1 MNKFNQILTAALV
14 TLSLNSFAGD
24 CPALSGSYSIGKT
37 DGSDFASVTEAVTA
51 VQCGGVSGPV
61 TFRMESGVY
70 NERVVMSN
78 IPGASAYNTV
88 TFESKSGMNSDVVI
102 GYANADATFIMNGT
116 SNVTFNNISINHA
129 AATYG
134 NAMRVDGKASNIHFI
149 DVVFTGVD
157 VARTVANSAVVYFTA
172 SASKNNVSF
181 ENCEINN
188 GSAGIFKGGMSNEN
202 PDSKTS
208 ITGTLFFNQ
217 FETALALTNETAPNI
232 SNNVISSLSHFSNYK
247 GISLNSVS
255 NDIVISNNV
264 ITMASGSTGIEMK
277 NCVAQ
282 PTHLGQVNGNSVAV
296 GGSDEAS
303 GIMLTGSTDNQVLNF
318 NRVKLSNGAET
329 AKQAYYRNSG
339 AGNNINML
347 NNIFFD
353 LSTGVYTIV
362 GNTYKDM
369 FNQLPAQSNSSLAVA
384 ANGIMIEKTKPV
396 N

>member
-1 MNKFNQILTAALV
+1 MNKLNQIIVAVLV
-14 TLSLNSFAGD
+14 TISLNSFAGD
-24 CPALSGSYSIGKT
+24 CTPLSGTYTIGKNE
-37 DGSDFASVTEAVTA
+37 GADFTSVTEAVTA
-51 VQCGGVSGPV
+51 AQCGGVSAPV

-70 NERVVMSN
+70 NERVVMSS
-78 IPGASAYNTV
+78 IPGASVYNTV
-88 TFESKSGMNSDVVI
+88 TFESKSGLNSDVVI

-116 SNVTFNNISINHA
+116 NNVSFNNISINHV

-134 NAMRVDGKASNIHFI
+134 NALRVDGKVSNIHFGNVI
-149 DVVFTGVD
+149 FTGVD
-157 VARTVANSAVVYFTA
+157 VARTGANSATVYFTS
-172 SASKNNVSF
+172 SASKTNISF

-188 GSAGIFKGGMSNEN
+188 GSTGIYKGGVNASMA
-202 PDSKTS
+202 DSKTS

-232 SNNVISSLSHFSNYK
+232 SNNVISSLSNFSNYK
-247 GISLNSVS
+247 GISLKNVS
-255 NDIVISNNV
+255 NDIIINNNV
-264 ITMASGSTGIEMK
+264 ITMATGSTGIEMN

-282 PTHLGQVNGNSVAV
+282 ANLLGQVTGNSIAV
-296 GGSDEAS
+296 GGKDEAN
-303 GIMLTGSTDNQVLNF
+303 GIMLTGATDNQVLNF

-369 FNQLPAQSNSSLAVA
+369 FNQLPAQSNGALTVS

-396 N
+396 Q

>member
-1 MNKFNQILTAALV
+1 MNKLNQIIVAALV
-14 TLSLNSFAGD
+14 TISLNSFAGD
-24 CPALSGSYSIGKT
+24 CTALSGTYTIGKNE
-37 DGSDFASVTEAVTA
+37 GADFASVTEAVTA

-70 NERVVMSN
+70 NERVVMSS
-78 IPGASAYNTV
+78 IPGASVYNTV
-88 TFESKSGMNSDVVI
+88 SFESKSGQNSDVVI

-116 SNVTFNNISINHA
+116 SNVSFNNIAINHV

-134 NAMRVDGKASNIHFI
+134 NALRVDGKVSNIHFSNVI
-149 DVVFTGVD
+149 FTGVD
-157 VARTVANSAVVYFTA
+157 VARTGANSATVYFTA
-172 SASKNNVSF
+172 SASKTNISF

-188 GSAGIFKGGMSNEN
+188 GSTGIFKGGMNA
-202 PDSKTS
+202 DMADTKTS

-217 FETALALTNETAPNI
+217 FETALALSNETAPNI
-232 SNNVISSLSHFSNYK
+232 SNNVISSLSNFSNYK
-247 GISLNSVS
+247 GISLKNVS
-255 NDIVISNNV
+255 NDITINNNV
-264 ITMASGSTGIEMK
+264 ITMATGSTGIEMN

-282 PTHLGQVNGNSVAV
+282 ANRLGQVTGNSIAV
-296 GGSDEAS
+296 GGKDEAN
-303 GIMLTGSTDNQVLNF
+303 GIMLTGATDNQVLNF
-318 NRVKLSNGAET
+318 NRVKLSNGTET

-369 FNQLPAQSNSSLAVA
+369 FNQLPAQSNGALTVS

-396 N
+396 Q